1 MNANATVFYGSAME
15 MSFNGWKESLILSKM
30 HALISLT
37 KEVNLMPSGGC
48 SQVLFKV
55 MKLRTTFIN
64 PSPPPAPLPVFQ
76 APSQMHDPKK
86 PDKTEKKL
94 ESVCVRVCRGG
105 GTVLVLGFSS

>member
-15 MSFNGWKESLILSKM
+15 MSFSGWKVSLILSKM

-55 MKLRTTFIN
+55 MKLKTTFIN
-64 PSPPPAPLPVFQ
+64 PPHPASSVPGTQ
-76 APSQMHDPKK
+76 
-86 PDKTEKKL
+86 PDA
-94 ESVCVRVCRGG
+94 
-105 GTVLVLGFSS
+105 